1 MADKK
6 NVKRALCLSGGGAKG
21 AWAGGVIQYLTED
34 LELDYNLYVGTS
46 TGSLL
51 APLTSIREINIL
63 KQGYTS
69 VSADDIFSYNPFRK
83 NGNPSY
89 FRMAYRIATLN
100 NTLGESENLLELIQT
115 FFQKKH
121 YDRLKN
127 DEKEIIAAVAN
138 ITDETIEYKS
148 SKDWGYDMFCKWLWA
163 SANVPPFMSLFEYQN
178 KEYVDGGILQHIPIQ
193 AAIDAGATEIDVI
206 VLRPENFGATAK
218 NKAKNV
224 LHLANKLLRMMQRKI
239 SKYNVEIAQLNANKK
254 DVKINIIYTPYR
266 LAENSLLFDKEQMLK
281 WWEEGYEF
289 AKEGNMKQYKLSKRN
304 VMREIE

>member
-1 MADKK
+1 MTLKT
-6 NVKRALCLSGGGAKG
+6 KRALCLSGGGSKG
-21 AWAGGVIQYLTED
+21 AWAGGVIQHLIED
-34 LELDYNLYVGTS
+34 LNLDYDLYVGTS

-63 KQGYTS
+63 KKGYTS

-89 FRMAYRIATLN
+89 FRMAYRVATLKK
-100 NTLGESENLLELIQT
+100 TFGESENMLDLIHK

-121 YDRLKN
+121 FDRLKKEN
-127 DEKEIIAAVAN
+127 KEIIAAVAN
-138 ITDETIEYKS
+138 ITDEKIEYMS
-148 SKDWGYDMFCKWLWA
+148 SKDWSYDMFCKWLWA
-163 SANVPPFMSLFEYQN
+163 SANVPPFMSLFEHQG
-178 KEYVDGGILQHIPIQ
+178 KEYVDGGVLQHIPIQ

-218 NKAKNV
+218 NKAKNI
-224 LHLANKLLRMMQRKI
+224 LHLSNKLLRMMQRKI
-239 SKYNVEIAQLNANKK
+239 SKSNVEIAQLEANKK

-266 LAENSLLFDKEQMLK
+266 LTENSLVFDKEQMLK

-289 AKEGNMKQYKLSKRN
+289 AKAGNVKHYKLSKRN
-304 VMREIE
+304 VIREIE